1 MVPLG
6 SKALFGF
13 GTAAL
18 IASIVYGV
26 SNNEA
31 TTTVILGFAAFG
43 AYTLAVA
50 LALATPDLPPAVAP
64 DAPLAEQYPVGD
76 RPARPSFWPVG
87 AALGF
92 GLLTVGVATNGAVL
106 LAAVVVLT
114 LVGVGWLVQRWTE
127 DPAYT
132 AVFGGRLQERF
143 LIPFGLPVGAVAL
156 VATILISLS
165 RVFLAL
171 PEQGT
176 RAVALAV
183 AIVILISAFTVA
195 ASSRMAR
202 TALMLLSAFAL
213 LSVIGAGAVSVAHGE
228 RKFEKPKLAD
238 TFVPAPGQATT
249 TTSTTAAPSATTTT
263 TP

>member
-1 MVPLG
+1 LIPLG

-13 GTAAL
+13 GTLAL
-18 IASIVYGV
+18 VASIAYGV
-26 SNNEA
+26 ATNEP
-31 TTTVILGFAAFG
+31 TTTVVLGFAAFG
-43 AYTLAVA
+43 AYTLGVA
-50 LALATPDLPPAVAP
+50 LALASADLPPAVAP
-64 DAPLAEQYPVGD
+64 DAPIAEQYPVGA
-76 RPARPSFWPVG
+76 RPARPSLWPFA

-92 GLLTVGVATNGAVL
+92 GLLAVGVSTQGIVL
-106 LAAVVVLT
+106 IAAAVVLT
-114 LVGVGWLVQRWTE
+114 LVGSGWLVQQWTE
-127 DPAYT
+127 HPGYAP
-132 AVFGGRLQERF
+132 VFGGRLQERF
-143 LIPFGLPVGAVAL
+143 LLPFGLPVAVIGL

-183 AIVILISAFTVA
+183 ALVILFSAFAVA
-195 ASSRMAR
+195 ASKRMAR
-202 TALMLLSAFAL
+202 TALMLLSGFAL
-213 LSVIGAGAVSVAHGE
+213 ACVIGAGAVGIVHGE
-228 RKFEKPKLAD
+228 RKFEAPKLAN